1 MKNTNWKRII
11 LVVTL
16 VAMVV
21 CLTACD
27 VDANRVDQ
35 TTTVEVARTMAEKQP
50 TPSDITYSLSRY
62 NLIRRSYYL
71 AGQFDKA
78 KNLPCEVTKPLGYI
92 YLFVE
97 GVGCVL
103 TDSVDG
109 IVTSMRSYLTPDST
123 YYSSGSYSV
132 NWLAD
137 VDGTYGDN
145 PDGIFYFDVNGEYH
159 EWTGLYYYSQNYYP
173 IDDPV
178 ITIVQ
183 QELEKTN

>member
-1 MKNTNWKRII
+1 MNNWKRII
-11 LVVTL
+11 LAVIL
-16 VAMVV
+16 VAMMVT
-21 CLTACD
+21 LSACS
-27 VDANRVDQ
+27 DANQHDRN
-35 TTTVEVARTMAEKQP
+35 TTEQIARTMAERQP

-62 NLIRRSYYL
+62 NLIRRTYYL
-71 AGQFDKA
+71 AGEFEKA
-78 KNLPCEVTKPLGYI
+78 KNLPCEVRKPLGYI

-109 IVTSMRSYLTPDST
+109 IVTSMRSYLTPDSE
-123 YYSSGSYSV
+123 YYSAGSGLV
-132 NWLAD
+132 DWLAD
-137 VDGTYGDN
+137 IDGTYGDN

-178 ITIVQ
+178 IKIVQ
-183 QELEKTN
+183 QELEAAN